1 MGRVDTVSAIVLG
14 SKPRFELMNLAL
26 LPLHPDFDDL
36 EPCNLLVARYKTRLY
51 NLTGLPDV
59 SHEMT
64 EVYRMLRHLI
74 TKKERAAS
82 SQEMEIPEAD
92 FQSLHAYCTHLMY
105 RLIALIQYDSQTKN
119 GVIFSIFGNA
129 AVAHILMFTYNM
141 PPRAGAHALLS
152 ARIRR
157 SLEIV
162 EVQAFQNAY
171 PEMMLWIIMIGALG
185 SIGTDDEAWFLRLL
199 AQLCCAMGISGTA
212 ELALS
217 LIEFLWS
224 DFYLGP
230 MFDEFWKDF
239 AVAQAVLEAGY
250 KTDQGSQ

>member
-1 MGRVDTVSAIVLG
+1 
-14 SKPRFELMNLAL
+14 MNLAL
-26 LPLHPDFDDL
+26 LRLHPNLDDL
-36 EPCNLLVARYKTRLY
+36 EPCNLLTARYKARLS
-51 NLTGLPDV
+51 NLTGLPDI
-59 SHEMT
+59 SHEMI

-74 TKKERAAS
+74 TKRERVAS
-82 SQEMEIPEAD
+82 SQKMEISEAD
-92 FQSLHAYCTHLMY
+92 FQSLHSYCTHLMY
-105 RLIALIQYDSQTKN
+105 RLIALIQYDSQTKS

-129 AVAHILMFTYNM
+129 AVAHVLMFTYNM

-152 ARIRR
+152 ARIRS

-185 SIGTDDEAWFLRLL
+185 SIGTEDEGWFLRLL
-199 AQLCCAMGISGTA
+199 TQLCCSTGIAGTA

-217 LIEFLWS
+217 LAEFLWS

-230 MFDEFWKDF
+230 IFDEFWKEF

-250 KTDQGSQ
+250 KADQGGP